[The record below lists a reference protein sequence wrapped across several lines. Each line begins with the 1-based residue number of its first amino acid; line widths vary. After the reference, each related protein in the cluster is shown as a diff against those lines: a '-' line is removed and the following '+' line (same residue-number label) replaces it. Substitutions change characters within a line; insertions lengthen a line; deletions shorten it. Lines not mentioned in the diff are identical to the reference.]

1 MNKSD
6 ITVMKFGGSCLKNP
20 DDIIKATRII
30 ASHQRSVVIVSAFNG
45 ITDELLIICGQ
56 KTRDERLRI
65 FKKVSNFHLKM
76 LEGITNEDTYRSAAE
91 EIMQRLRELE
101 SMLASNHKETLDAC
115 EIAEV
120 LSSGE
125 RLSATIVRWYLVNE
139 GLNSIALETDSLGI
153 ITDDNYL
160 NAEVDISATI
170 LEAPKKVLDHMNK
183 DFIPVVTG
191 FIGRSRS
198 GKTSLL
204 GRNSGD
210 YSAAIVS
217 HTLGAKELIFWKDV
231 PGFMTADPKVHV
243 DSKLIETMSY
253 EQAMNYS
260 RGGSKVLHPKVIGI
274 AMTSGMPIH
283 IKNFNEP
290 GANGTTITCNNIM
303 PNENTS

>member
-56 KTRDERLRI
+56 KSRDERLRM
-65 FKKVSNFHLKM
+65 FDKVSNFHLKM
-76 LEGITNEDTYRSAAE
+76 LDGITNEHTRKSAFE
-91 EIMQRLRELE
+91 EIKQRLRELE
-101 SMLASNHKETLDAC
+101 SALASNHKENLDTC

-139 GLNSIALETDSLGI
+139 GFNSIALETDSLGI

-170 LEAPKKVLDHMNK
+170 LEAPKKVLDYLNK
-183 DFIPVVTG
+183 NFIPVVTG
-191 FIGRSRS
+191 FIGRSKS

-217 HTLGAKELIFWKDV
+217 HTLDARELIFWKDV
-231 PGFMTADPKVHV
+231 PGFMTADPKVQV
-243 DSKLIETMSY
+243 DSRLIETMSY

-260 RGGSKVLHPKVIGI
+260 KRGSKVLHPKVIGI
-274 AMTSGMPIH
+274 AMASEMPIR

-290 GANGTTITCNNIM
+290 GANGTTITCNHIM
-303 PNENTS
+303 PNEQTS